1 MKARLVAYRKQTAPI
16 LPYYRAKDLL
26 HSVDGMADMS
36 EVAGQ
41 IDRVLGGVK
50 S

>member
-1 MKARLVAYRKQTAPI
+1 MNAERQETAPI
-16 LPYYRAKDLL
+16 LPYYQAKGLL

-50 S
+50 V